1 MNLCSALKTNLD
13 PAVFGDEQLSF
24 CGVDLTTCED
34 AVDDLTAYAAR
45 ATRIGK
51 SGTAGV
57 E

>member
-1 MNLCSALKTNLD
+1 MNLCSALKANLD